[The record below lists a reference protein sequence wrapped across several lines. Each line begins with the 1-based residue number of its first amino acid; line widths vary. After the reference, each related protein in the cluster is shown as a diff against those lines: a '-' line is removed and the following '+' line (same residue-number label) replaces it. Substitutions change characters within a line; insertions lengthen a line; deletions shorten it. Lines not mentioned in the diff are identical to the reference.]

1 MVTRQTSR
9 LELNPISPF
18 AVVALV
24 ATTLGAKAE
33 LQGPSGQQFGRRLI
47 VASFATAAGS
57 RS

>member
-18 AVVALV
+18 AVVAPV

-33 LQGPSGQQFGRRLI
+33 LKQRGDSYIRPKAVKVEI
-47 VASFATAAGS
+47 EK
-57 RS
+57 